1 MSINRLTLTPSK
13 PSDLDDI
20 ISSAQ
25 YTVITQI
32 GFAKKQLEMERN
44 KH

>member
-1 MSINRLTLTPSK
+1 MPKNRLILK
-13 PSDLDDI
+13 PSELDDI
-20 ISSAQ
+20 LNSAQ

-32 GFAKKQLEMERN
+32 GFAKKQLEMERY